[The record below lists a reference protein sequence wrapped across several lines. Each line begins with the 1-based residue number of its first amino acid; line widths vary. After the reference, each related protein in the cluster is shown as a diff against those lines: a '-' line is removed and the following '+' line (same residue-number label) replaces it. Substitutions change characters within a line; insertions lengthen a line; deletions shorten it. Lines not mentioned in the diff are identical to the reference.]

1 MATKRTRIT
10 VSEALELIGKY
21 HGDRYGDQTIN
32 AGLEMK
38 RKDINHIQDT
48 EGVLFPEMYKVQ
60 HGWYSFNEPEAVQA
74 PAAEVT
80 HVSGEIPAVSNTGS
94 EPQEQAPVEDA
105 GAKIAFH
112 LTNNG
117 TKRAKDTLP
126 SLVPKK
132 NKNFVRFGSY
142 GDLNKILKSGKFF
155 PVFITGLAGNGKSMA
170 VGQACAANNREIVRL
185 QINEET
191 DENELLG
198 GFQLVNGETIWFDG
212 PVITAMRR
220 GAVLLLD
227 ELVAGDPNRLMCLQS
242 VLEGSSVYLKKINEM
257 VEPAPGFQVVA
268 TANTKGNGEDTYGK
282 FVSNNTLDA
291 AMLDR
296 LPIWINWDYP
306 NARAEKKILSN
317 HAQEFSADLD
327 DEKLDNLITWAGHNR
342 KLFKQDGIDDVITTR
357 RLCYVI
363 QAFSIFN
370 NLERSIKYA
379 INCFDTE
386 TSDSLLTLWKSVT
399 KGEIEGEKEGEEQT
413 EDNAEKVDPGI
424 PANRQ
429 HYYPSGRGL

>member
-1 MATKRTRIT
+1 MAKKRDRIT
-10 VSEALELIGKY
+10 LSEALKLVETYFGSQYGSQAIGP
-21 HGDRYGDQTIN
+21 DMV
-32 AGLEMK
+32 MK
-38 RKDINHIQDT
+38 RKDVNHIQDT
-48 EGVLFPEMYKVQ
+48 EGVLFPEMYKVV
-60 HGWYSFNEPEAVQA
+60 HGRYSFTPQGEDA
-74 PAAEVT
+74 PAAAPQQTEGTVDASAGVEAAEEPKT
-80 HVSGEIPAVSNTGS
+80 ETKDANVESGTN
-94 EPQEQAPVEDA
+94 
-105 GAKIAFH
+105 IAFR
-112 LTNNG
+112 LANNG
-117 TKRAKDTLP
+117 TKCAKDTLP

-132 NKNFVRFGSY
+132 NKSFVRFGSY
-142 GDLNKILKSGKFF
+142 GDLNKIVKSGAFF

-170 VGQACAANNREIVRL
+170 VAQSCAQNGRELVRL

-257 VEPAPGFQVVA
+257 VDPAPGFQVVA

-296 LPIWINWDYP
+296 LPIWVNWDYP
-306 NARAEKKILSN
+306 AAKPEKKILEN
-317 HAQEFSADLD
+317 HAADFSADIP

-363 QAFSIFN
+363 QAYSVFG
-370 NLERSIKYA
+370 NLEKSIKYA

-386 TSDSLLTLWKSVT
+386 TSDSLMTLWKSVT
-399 KGEIEGEKEGEEQT
+399 KGEIEAESEEA
-413 EDNAEKVDPGI
+413 DNSDKDAQM
-424 PANRQ
+424 AN
-429 HYYPSGRGL
+429 PTV